1 MADIMRRIQAGCSRL
16 TLSIALYLDILLLRC
31 PTFPIRKSYLC
42 YEEDHLLSVC
52 IRRNRLAY
60 HIPGCAGWYTSR
72 DTPQVTVM
80 ELHLILMR
88 VAPTDPVRQ
97 NCFFAFIL
105 YLCGRHE
112 WNSKTC
118 LNQSSRRPLLRCDH

>member
-1 MADIMRRIQAGCSRL
+1 MADITRRLQARLFGL
-16 TLSIALYLDILLLRC
+16 TLSIALYLGILLLRC

-42 YEEDHLLSVC
+42 YEEDHLLSVF
-52 IRRNRLAY
+52 IHRNRLTY
-60 HIPGCAGWYTSR
+60 HIPGCAGSYTSR

-88 VAPTDPVRQ
+88 VAPADPVRQ

-105 YLCGRHE
+105 YLCGRQE
-112 WNSKTC
+112 GNSKTC
-118 LNQSSRRPLLRCDH
+118 L